1 MAFTKITTSD
11 LSGKG
16 VVGLPDTPQLT
27 TEEMQQKFD
36 ELALSVLVP
45 AFNGLVSELGA
56 QSAASNI
63 GISLPEEFEVDSN
76 IAAII
81 NWMLSDISESDQL
94 RHSHANKAVLDLI
107 TLAVKLGYDRL
118 VTLFS
123 DITEI
128 SDMVKNSADSIPT
141 GKAIS
146 EYISEL
152 GGGDMLKA
160 VYDTDNSG
168 VVDNSEKLGGQ
179 LPSFYQKA
187 TDGTL
192 QTEDKTIPGAI
203 NEVREMAENGGK
215 NLIGDEFSSTK
226 SYSAG
231 DYAIKDNILYKF
243 TEDKAVGEWDATKVE
258 STTVDNELGGL
269 NAKILWENP
278 DPTVAFGPQSIT
290 LNSSDYNYYEIICS
304 FNPDASVALST
315 KSIKGRGCALQRTAV
330 NTAGMATISYR
341 IVKYISDTEL
351 AFDNSLNSSSSG
363 KPTVANTT
371 LVPIH
376 ILGYKS

>member
-1 MAFTKITTSD
+1 MAFTKIGTSD

-16 VVGLPDTPQLT
+16 VIGLPDTPQLT

-45 AFNGLVSELGA
+45 AFNRLVDELGA
-56 QSAASNI
+56 HDAASNI
-63 GISLPEEFEVDSN
+63 GISLPEGIALDSN
-76 IAAII
+76 VAAVI

-107 TLAVKLGYDRL
+107 SLAVKSEYDRL
-118 VTLFS
+118 VTLL
-123 DITEI
+123 DGIYEI
-128 SDMVKNSADSIPT
+128 SATVKNSADSIPT

-226 SYSAG
+226 SYSVG
-231 DYAIKDNILYKF
+231 DYAIKDNILYRF
-243 TEDKAVGEWDATKVE
+243 TEDKEAGEWDETKVE
-258 STTVDNELGGL
+258 STTVDNELSGL
-269 NAKILWENP
+269 NANMEYIDVSDLFTP
-278 DPTVAFGPQSIT
+278 GPNCSIM
-290 LNSSDYNYYEIICS
+290 
-304 FNPDASVALST
+304 T
-315 KSIKGRGCALQRTAV
+315 KQA
-330 NTAGMATISYR
+330 YR
-341 IVKYISDTEL
+341 IGKQITYFLKVNCTTSIRYGTIVSI
-351 AFDNSLNSSSSG
+351 DNSILPKINANAICVYQKNGYNVLAQCGVSKNNGFYVNLESG
-363 KPTVANTT
+363 ATEYT
-371 LVPIH
+371 LYGTYFIE
-376 ILGYKS
+376 